1 MRVSQIMTV
10 TFPNWCAHPSKY
22 LVRDEV
28 HAAVLRPEVDLALEP
43 GAGPH
48 DEAAAVLR
56 AVRGAAPVPRALTVV
71 GRASHPAPCRHKHYF
86 KLQFASTE
94 AILVPQL
101 SYSPISPES

>member
-71 GRASHPAPCRHKHYF
+71 GGASHPAPCRHKHYF

-101 SYSPISPES
+101 CYSPISPES

>member
-1 MRVSQIMTV
+1 M
-10 TFPNWCAHPSKY
+10 
-22 LVRDEV
+22 

-71 GRASHPAPCRHKHYF
+71 GGASHPAPCRHKHF

-94 AILVPQL
+94 AILVPSCPIPLFPQKVKSQRKNRKREVPLL
-101 SYSPISPES
+101 SSSRF